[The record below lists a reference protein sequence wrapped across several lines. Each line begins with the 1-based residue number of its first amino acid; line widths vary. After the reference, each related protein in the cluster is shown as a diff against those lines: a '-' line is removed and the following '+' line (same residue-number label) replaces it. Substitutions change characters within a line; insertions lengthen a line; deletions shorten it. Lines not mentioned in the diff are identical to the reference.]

1 MLMVKDSP
9 ILTGVL
15 IGLLADAVKLG
26 TNYLAFLLGFTEVVF
41 WQIAASNILPEQ
53 YLGTA
58 SAIVIGAVADLT
70 VTGLLGVLFLYFIQF
85 TGFDFL
91 FLKGIGFGMLVW
103 VGLMGVV
110 IGPSLE
116 DKLPQTPS
124 GIFVTIVAHF
134 AFGVSL
140 AVFTSFLYQS
150 GEES

>member
-1 MLMVKDSP
+1 M
-9 ILTGVL
+9 
-15 IGLLADAVKLG
+15 
-26 TNYLAFLLGFTEVVF
+26 
-41 WQIAASNILPEQ
+41 
-53 YLGTA
+53 GTA